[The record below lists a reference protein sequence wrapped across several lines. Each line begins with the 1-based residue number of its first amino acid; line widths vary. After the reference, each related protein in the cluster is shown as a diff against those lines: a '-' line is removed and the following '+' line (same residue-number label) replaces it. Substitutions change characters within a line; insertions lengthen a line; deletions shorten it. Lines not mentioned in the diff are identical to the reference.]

1 MNNKNI
7 IVLKNQGFCFGVKS
21 AIELLEKNIESLPK
35 PIYLLG
41 NIVHNKFVKEHFL
54 NLGVIVLENGSR
66 LDMLDTIEKG
76 SVVITAHGVSSVVY
90 KKIKDKG
97 LVFLDT
103 TCPFVKKSSD
113 LILEYIDN
121 NYDVIYIGKKN
132 HPETEGI
139 LSESNK
145 IHLVENIN
153 DLYKLD
159 IKNSLIALSNQTT
172 MSIYDIEEIILKA
185 KELYPNIEV
194 LKTICNATKN
204 RQKELSDAL
213 INLNGEKTLVIVI
226 GDPTSNNTKM
236 LEKRANG
243 FKNALTIKIEDESML
258 DVNIVNEFKN
268 IIITSG
274 ASTPIA
280 IVNIVIDKINMN

>member
-113 LILEYIDN
+113 LILEYINN

-139 LSESNK
+139 LSESDK

-204 RQKELSDAL
+204 RQKELSDTL

-274 ASTPIA
+274 ASTPIT
-280 IVNIVIDKINMN
+280 IVNSVIDKINMN